1 MPSQKRA
8 AFIELFK
15 DLENFDIK
23 VTRVQCLFCQSSVV
37 KNGTRLKIHIEQCL
51 SCPKLLKQKFV
62 DESCKI
68 MNQSDSEESVEN
80 WLNNFS
86 SKILKKKKQ
95 STIINL
101 TDEITTQEQKEYDA
115 AA

>member
-8 AFIELFK
+8 AFIELVK
-15 DLENFDIK
+15 DLENSDIK

-37 KNGTRLKIHIEQCL
+37 KNVTRLKTLIEQCL

-68 MNQSDSEESVEN
+68 TNESDSVESGEN
-80 WLNNFS
+80 
-86 SKILKKKKQ
+86 
-95 STIINL
+95 
-101 TDEITTQEQKEYDA
+101 
-115 AA
+115 